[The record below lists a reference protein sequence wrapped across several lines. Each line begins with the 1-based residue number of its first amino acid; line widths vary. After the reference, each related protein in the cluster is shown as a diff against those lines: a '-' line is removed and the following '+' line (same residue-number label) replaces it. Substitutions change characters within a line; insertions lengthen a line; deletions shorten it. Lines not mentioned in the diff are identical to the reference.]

1 MKRILLVSALIVP
14 SVLFGMERSLIYLWC
29 IAASIALCG
38 LFAVTRWKH
47 AHQKASRRRGLTEE
61 ERVGTKKQE
70 NIVDQSLMQL

>member
-1 MKRILLVSALIVP
+1 MKRILLVSSLIVP

-29 IAASIALCG
+29 IAATIALCG

-47 AHQKASRRRGLTEE
+47 AHQKDSHSRARTEQ

-70 NIVDQSLMQL
+70 NIAD